1 MSMQIFSI
9 LCENNYGSNIF
20 MNIGAKD
27 EAQAIRIFKKEAK
40 IQSIEKEALA
50 IAREMI
56 REYKEYIKRKG
67 YASYNFGFRT
77 DCFMNPSDF
86 SKEGFKK
93 LLEIAK
99 QNYINDYYNKDGVIQ
114 WNLDNNIFQ
123 IKNLSYI
130 VDNLNNAKVLDMQ
143 EIYHGR

>member
-1 MSMQIFSI
+1 MQIFSI

-50 IAREMI
+50 IAREII

-86 SKEGFKK
+86 SKEGFKN
-93 LLEIAK
+93 LLEIIK
-99 QNYINDYYNKDGVIQ
+99 QNYLKDYYNKDGVIQ

>member
-1 MSMQIFSI
+1 MQIFSI

-99 QNYINDYYNKDGVIQ
+99 QNYINDYYNKDGAIQ

-130 VDNLNNAKVLDMQ
+130 VDNLNKAKVLDMQ

>member
-1 MSMQIFSI
+1 MQIFSI

-77 DCFMNPSDF
+77 DCFMNPSVF

-99 QNYINDYYNKDGVIQ
+99 QNYINDYYNKDGAIQ

-130 VDNLNNAKVLDMQ
+130 VDNLNKAKVLDMQ

>member
-40 IQSIEKEALA
+40 IQRIEKVALA

>member
-1 MSMQIFSI
+1 MQIFSI

-50 IAREMI
+50 IAREII

-86 SKEGFKK
+86 SKEGFKN
-93 LLEIAK
+93 LLEIIK
-99 QNYINDYYNKDGVIQ
+99 QNYLKDYYNKDGVIQ

-123 IKNLSYI
+123 IKNLSHI

>member
-99 QNYINDYYNKDGVIQ
+99 QNYINDYYNKDGAIQ

-130 VDNLNNAKVLDMQ
+130 VDNLNKAKVLDMQ